1 MGPLTRTWVDVV
13 PNVMAKVLQLDA
25 FLCLI
30 GWAGLRRWEGYDALL
45 EPFGWLGV
53 PVGASLF
60 ITVFLYVW
68 AATALRRKYMA
79 WWLAVILQ
87 VVNIVGLA
95 VPSYVLLRDHEF
107 RPADWNELGI
117 MLPGSILVL
126 IILLLSRSAFPGRLV
141 PGAWIQALAVLVVG
155 FASVTVVG
163 LGLLAPMRRLH
174 LDFDER
180 VWWVLSRIMGTDLA
194 KAFGHVPYNG
204 PRWAS
209 FLLSFLAACVALAAV
224 GVFLRSARRPP
235 VPGSDLRVR
244 ALLLEDDGD
253 SLGYFATRADRLTS
267 FSPDGRAAVSFG
279 VTMGVALAAG
289 DPLGRRSS
297 WEGAILAWLEEC
309 RDYGWI
315 PAVISA
321 GEEGARAY
329 KEAGLSA
336 RRMGDEAI
344 VKAANFDLRAHPAV
358 AKAVRRVR
366 SSGATVEV
374 RRLGD
379 IIHEEREQLRRAAD
393 DWRHGEERGFSMALD
408 RTLADVDEREVVVT
422 VKDVDGNPEALLG
435 FSPWGMRGASLDV
448 MRRSPTA
455 TNGVNEAMVTALL
468 TEGPGMGID
477 VVSLNF
483 AMFRSIFVDGL
494 AVDASLTARALAK
507 VMRLAS
513 RFWQL
518 EQLYESNAKYG
529 PTWSPRYMCFMDAT
543 QFVQV
548 ALAAGVLEG
557 FVPVP
562 RWWSLRNTSVST
574 DLTGEDYV
582 RAVAEQVAEHVR
594 ALMPARRLPYEE
606 RQRRAALED
615 LTRRGVDAYPV
626 GVAPGLH
633 PAQARA
639 RVSAWA
645 QRVGTPAAQA
655 GEGPHLR
662 VEGRIGLERDHG
674 GVVFVDLVRG
684 DDSLQLLLD
693 ASVVDLPTWRRDMS
707 RGDILVAEGTAVL
720 TRTGEPS
727 LAVSSW
733 TILSKALCGLP
744 RPRPDGQGHRRSPV
758 PASAS
763 RTAQLLGDPEALD
776 LLRQRSAVVASLRAT
791 LGQAGYTEVETPIL
805 QAVHGGANAR
815 PFVTHLNAYDAEVFL
830 RIAPEL
836 YLKRLAVAGMEAVF
850 EVGRNFR
857 NEGVDSTHNPEFT
870 SLEAYVAH
878 GDYHTMRRL
887 AQELIQQA
895 ATAVHGAPIAL
906 RPAGSPGTQ
915 GAQVVTRRHGVDYVG
930 VDISGDWPVVSV
942 HEAVSAALGQPVGVD
957 TPVPELARIVS
968 DLDLDAP
975 AGAGAGDLVG
985 VLYDELVEARTLVP
999 TFYTDFPVETS
1010 PLTRHH
1016 RRDPRLAERW
1026 DLVAWGAE
1034 LGTAYSELT
1043 DPLEQRERFT
1053 AQSLRAAAG
1062 DPEAMSLDED
1072 FLRSLELGLVPT
1084 GGLGLG
1090 VDRVAMLITGA
1101 ASIREVIAFP
1111 YARPVS

>member
-1 MGPLTRTWVDVV
+1 MAGQAAQSPRVTVVTRTRNRPMLLTR
-13 PNVMAKVLQLDA
+13 ALQS
-25 FLCLI
+25 
-30 GWAGLRRWEGYDALL
+30 
-45 EPFGWLGV
+45 
-53 PVGASLF
+53 VGAQSFQDLELV
-60 ITVFLYVW
+60 IVNDAGSTESVDIALESAPQWLRERARVVTNKTSHGRE
-68 AATALRRKYMA
+68 AALED
-79 WWLAVILQ
+79 
-87 VVNIVGLA
+87 GLA
-95 VPSYVLLRDHEF
+95 VSSCEF
-107 RPADWNELGI
+107 FAIHDDDDSWE
-117 MLPGSILVL
+117 PG
-126 IILLLSRSAFPGRLV
+126 
-141 PGAWIQALAVLVVG
+141 
-155 FASVTVVG
+155 
-163 LGLLAPMRRLH
+163 
-174 LDFDER
+174 
-180 VWWVLSRIMGTDLA
+180 
-194 KAFGHVPYNG
+194 
-204 PRWAS
+204 
-209 FLLSFLAACVALAAV
+209 FLAACVALAAV

-244 ALLLEDDGD
+244 ALLLEDGGD

-344 VKAANFDLRAHPAV
+344 VKAADFDLRAHPAV

-393 DWRHGEERGFSMALD
+393 DWRNGEERGFSMALD

-582 RAVAEQVAEHVR
+582 RAVAEQGAE
-594 ALMPARRLPYEE
+594 PAGTDGGTAGTASPAASGPIDPGTGRPRRFSYAPGLVVVDGGLP
-606 RQRRAALED
+606 QVNAARAAL
-615 LTRRGVDAYPV
+615 
-626 GVAPGLH
+626 
-633 PAQARA
+633 
-639 RVSAWA
+639 
-645 QRVGTPAAQA
+645 
-655 GEGPHLR
+655 
-662 VEGRIGLERDHG
+662 
-674 GVVFVDLVRG
+674 
-684 DDSLQLLLD
+684 
-693 ASVVDLPTWRRDMS
+693 
-707 RGDILVAEGTAVL
+707 
-720 TRTGEPS
+720 
-727 LAVSSW
+727 
-733 TILSKALCGLP
+733 
-744 RPRPDGQGHRRSPV
+744 
-758 PASAS
+758 
-763 RTAQLLGDPEALD
+763 
-776 LLRQRSAVVASLRAT
+776 
-791 LGQAGYTEVETPIL
+791 
-805 QAVHGGANAR
+805 
-815 PFVTHLNAYDAEVFL
+815 
-830 RIAPEL
+830 
-836 YLKRLAVAGMEAVF
+836 
-850 EVGRNFR
+850 
-857 NEGVDSTHNPEFT
+857 
-870 SLEAYVAH
+870 
-878 GDYHTMRRL
+878 
-887 AQELIQQA
+887 
-895 ATAVHGAPIAL
+895 
-906 RPAGSPGTQ
+906 
-915 GAQVVTRRHGVDYVG
+915 
-930 VDISGDWPVVSV
+930 
-942 HEAVSAALGQPVGVD
+942 
-957 TPVPELARIVS
+957 
-968 DLDLDAP
+968 
-975 AGAGAGDLVG
+975 
-985 VLYDELVEARTLVP
+985 DE
-999 TFYTDFPVETS
+999 
-1010 PLTRHH
+1010 
-1016 RRDPRLAERW
+1016 
-1026 DLVAWGAE
+1026 
-1034 LGTAYSELT
+1034 
-1043 DPLEQRERFT
+1043 
-1053 AQSLRAAAG
+1053 
-1062 DPEAMSLDED
+1062 
-1072 FLRSLELGLVPT
+1072 
-1084 GGLGLG
+1084 LG
-1090 VDRVAMLITGA
+1090 VDVPLIGLAKRLEEVWVPGEEFPVVLARTSPALHLLQHLRDESHRFAITHHRKKRSAGMTRSVLDGIPGLGPARQAALLREFGSVTRIRQADVDDITRVKGIGPALAGTILAHLNSPDTDQ
-1101 ASIREVIAFP
+1101 
-1111 YARPVS
+1111 